1 MAGRRKEVETLR
13 RRALEFLEEARQS
26 LISGRHNISYFLS
39 EQASQLYI
47 KAALLET
54 VGDYPRTHYIRTLLG
69 ELVKSTSSK
78 KLEQFIR
85 ENRAALSSLED
96 AYTIARYSAKEYTKE
111 DAEDALRLSEEII
124 KLVTEA
130 VSG

>member
-1 MAGRRKEVETLR
+1 MSGRRREVETLK

-39 EQASQLYI
+39 EQAYI

-54 VGDYPRTHYIRTLLG
+54 VGDYPRTRYIRTLLG

-85 ENRAALSSLED
+85 ENRAAVSSLED

-124 KLVTEA
+124 KLVTKA

>member
-1 MAGRRKEVETLR
+1 
-13 RRALEFLEEARQS
+13 
-26 LISGRHNISYFLS
+26 
-39 EQASQLYI
+39 
-47 KAALLET
+47 
-54 VGDYPRTHYIRTLLG
+54 RTHYIRTLLG

-96 AYTIARYSAKEYTKE
+96 AYTIARCSAKEYTRE

-124 KLVTEA
+124 KLVTKA
-130 VSG
+130 VRG

>member
-1 MAGRRKEVETLR
+1 MAGRRKEVGTLR

-39 EQASQLYI
+39 EQAYI

-96 AYTIARYSAKEYTKE
+96 AYTIARYSAKDYTKE

-124 KLVTEA
+124 KLVTKA